1 MRSLKKSIPNIK
13 IFAALSM
20 ELFKARSKVYSES
33 IIFPTKWNDAMIMT
47 NTPKKNMGTWIKNQY
62 VANYSLST
70 DFDNRLCTGGSV
82 DQIVS
87 ESKLDSTNVLK
98 AIYHFSDKRDKRLS
112 LMKKE
117 IPNY

>member
-1 MRSLKKSIPNIK
+1 
-13 IFAALSM
+13 
-20 ELFKARSKVYSES
+20 
-33 IIFPTKWNDAMIMT
+33 
-47 NTPKKNMGTWIKNQY
+47 MGAWIKNQH
-62 VANYSLST
+62 VANYSLSP
-70 DFDNRLCTGGSV
+70 DFDSRWRTGGSV

-117 IPNY
+117 NPNY